1 MFYIASIFKICNW
14 SNTTVFHLWE
24 RKLVFSDIFGET
36 TPYKLILFGSLP
48 NARVYANAKAKKL
61 HSTPFC
67 CCVDWH
73 FRLKTIQIWG
83 NLLNDIIHYTR
94 AYLNY
99 CGDCVYYL
107 CSFFIFDSSGRN
119 PVQSTSVKLRNYIK
133 MLVTKHFLQT
143 SIHKTSKF
151 RELFFLKNKFWT
163 KSTDLCGDL
172 SLVSINHDV
181 DCWDLFL
188 VCPVSLLTMLFCCII
203 FLKWWFWLCAMRVNI
218 ISRII
223 KRW

>member
-48 NARVYANAKAKKL
+48 NARVYANAIAKKL

-99 CGDCVYYL
+99 CGDCVLFVLIDFWQFRHKPSAKYQREVFGYMACL
-107 CSFFIFDSSGRN
+107 E
-119 PVQSTSVKLRNYIK
+119 KLHQNAGN
-133 MLVTKHFLQT
+133 QT
-143 SIHKTSKF
+143 FSP
-151 RELFFLKNKFWT
+151 NKY
-163 KSTDLCGDL
+163 
-172 SLVSINHDV
+172 
-181 DCWDLFL
+181 
-188 VCPVSLLTMLFCCII
+188 P
-203 FLKWWFWLCAMRVNI
+203 
-218 ISRII
+218 
-223 KRW
+223 